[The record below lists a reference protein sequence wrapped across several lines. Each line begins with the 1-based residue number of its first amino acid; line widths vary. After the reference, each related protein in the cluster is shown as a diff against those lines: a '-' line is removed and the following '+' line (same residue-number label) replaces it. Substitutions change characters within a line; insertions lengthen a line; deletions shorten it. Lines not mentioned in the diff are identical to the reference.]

1 MAEEESASAPRIAG
15 LRRASAE
22 DVPAIAAL
30 VRAAYSKYVPR
41 LGRTPKP
48 MMADYS
54 VSIARHQVWV
64 LEEKGTLIA
73 VLELIPGSGHLLIE
87 NIALL
92 PAHQGRGLG
101 RKLMAFA
108 EEEARRQGAG
118 EMRLYTNE
126 AFSENLAFYKRLG
139 YRETEYEPFEG
150 TELVHLAKRLLPG
163 HSQ

>member
-1 MAEEESASAPRIAG
+1 MAEEDGGTLSGIAG

-30 VRAAYSKYVPR
+30 VRAAYSKYLPR
-41 LGRTPKP
+41 IGRAPKP

-64 LEEKGTLIA
+64 IEEKGALIA
-73 VLELIPGSGHLLIE
+73 VLELVPGAGHLLVE
-87 NIALL
+87 NIALV
-92 PAHQGRGLG
+92 PSHQGRGLG

-118 EMRLYTNE
+118 ELRLYTNE
-126 AFSENLAFYKRLG
+126 RFTGNLAFYKRLG
-139 YRETEYEPFEG
+139 YRETRYEPFEG
-150 TELVHLAKRLLPG
+150 TELVHLAKTL
-163 HSQ
+163 